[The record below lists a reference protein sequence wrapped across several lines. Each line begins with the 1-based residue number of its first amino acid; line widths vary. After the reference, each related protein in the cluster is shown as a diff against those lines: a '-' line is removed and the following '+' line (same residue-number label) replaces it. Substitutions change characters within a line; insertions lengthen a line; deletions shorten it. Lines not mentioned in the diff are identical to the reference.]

1 MIYDVVLGHLA
12 IHFGHRKISILGLH
26 SSLTF
31 ESSKNYF
38 KFLTHRWKLL
48 NLYYHS
54 ARHLRLRQGCLS
66 CNLLRRGKR
75 PRIFPWLLYR
85 VFLLLL
91 HSIYIRAVSSCCLL
105 PALMNCFELVFRPLW
120 QSHTHTHRR
129 LDY

>member
-1 MIYDVVLGHLA
+1 MVIN
-12 IHFGHRKISILGLH
+12 FGHRKISILGLH

-31 ESSKNYF
+31 ESSTNYF
-38 KFLTHRWKLL
+38 NFLTHRWKLL

-91 HSIYIRAVSSCCLL
+91 HSIYIRTVCSCCYL
-105 PALMNCFELVFRPLW
+105 PALLNWFELVYRQLQ
-120 QSHTHTHRR
+120 QSNTHTVDSISTPDQPGRN
-129 LDY
+129 

>member
-1 MIYDVVLGHLA
+1 MIFRCTFVYICLF
-12 IHFGHRKISILGLH
+12 FGAVKY
-26 SSLTF
+26 F
-31 ESSKNYF
+31 NYVPH
-38 KFLTHRWKLL
+38 THRLKLH

-91 HSIYIRAVSSCCLL
+91 HSIYIRTVSSCCLL
-105 PALMNCFELVFRPLW
+105 PALLNWFELVYRPLW
-120 QSHTHTHRR
+120 QSNTDRR
-129 LDY
+129 LDRYSDQPGRNRMNQS